1 MTWCWH
7 ISCQHSADATR
18 KFIFLVQQDIQQVP
32 KKKKKQKNT
41 IWWDYLSISW
51 AQSNQKDQT
60 LFFQHFCS
68 SKIPCQELLRKK
80 TGHSFYHPCL
90 IPCKGLLYMNINP
103 SHQNILRATL
113 CAEGLTYLL
122 LLLPEV
128 GQAKKILENPLLF
141 CWIYEEQAD
150 ESTFSWTQFQ
160 RFAEILSFPALRFWR
175 IFQQSLCSFQHWPT
189 KLTETNCFQQ
199 FSRVCLGRREMKSF
213 ARAIKKISTY
223 THGLGLIRQNLI
235 SFSV

>member
-18 KFIFLVQQDIQQVP
+18 KFNFLVQQDMQQVQ
-32 KKKKKQKNT
+32 KKKRKST

-60 LFFQHFCS
+60 RFFQHFCS

-80 TGHSFYHPCL
+80 PGHSFYLPCL

-113 CAEGLTYLL
+113 CAEGLTYL
-122 LLLPEV
+122 
-128 GQAKKILENPLLF
+128 AKSRTCCCCF
-141 CWIYEEQAD
+141 CLKFVRWRRYWRIP
-150 ESTFSWTQFQ
+150 FC
-160 RFAEILSFPALRFWR
+160 FAESMKNKLMNQHFHELSF
-175 IFQQSLCSFQHWPT
+175 
-189 KLTETNCFQQ
+189 
-199 FSRVCLGRREMKSF
+199 
-213 ARAIKKISTY
+213 
-223 THGLGLIRQNLI
+223 
-235 SFSV
+235 